1 MAKIPYKVQKLIN
14 IEAMASY
21 KDEQEKKEHFERYN
35 KETDKAKKVKMLA
48 EAVKEGWI

>member
-35 KETDKAKKVKMLA
+35 NCLLYTSPSPRDS
-48 EAVKEGWI
+48 